1 MIIKTKHQ
9 SLKVRELAKQDH
21 LGMFS
26 VQADAGNQVRPCSP
40 SISIVGRTD
49 PGVR

>member
-9 SLKVRELAKQDH
+9 SLKVDRELAKQDH

-26 VQADAGNQVRPCSP
+26 VQADAGNQVRPYSP
-40 SISIVGRTD
+40 SISIVGRT
-49 PGVR
+49 GVR